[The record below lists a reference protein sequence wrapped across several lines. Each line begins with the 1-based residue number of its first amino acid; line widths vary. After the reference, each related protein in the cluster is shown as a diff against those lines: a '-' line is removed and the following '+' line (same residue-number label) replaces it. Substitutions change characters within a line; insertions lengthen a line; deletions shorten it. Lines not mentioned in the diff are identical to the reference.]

1 MMLLTATTETQG
13 RRSSD
18 SCTAIDGELVT
29 LAETNDCDQFEPTS
43 PYPRSFRGLSSGEL
57 TTTAV
62 ARDLPLT
69 DADLRIAVRGH
80 LEVFHPSLLAELA
93 DRDDELEDV
102 ITGWAGELEEIGR
115 ALPAGPVV
123 ERWWDEVIVRGPG
136 PLAPERPRPLHRRAF
151 W

>member
-13 RRSSD
+13 RRTSD

-62 ARDLPLT
+62 VRDLPLT
-69 DADLRIAVRGH
+69 EADLRIAVRGH
-80 LEVFHPSLLAELA
+80 LEVFHPSLLAEA
-93 DRDDELEDV
+93 TDRL
-102 ITGWAGELEEIGR
+102 ITAWAGELKEIGR
-115 ALPAGPVV
+115 TSPAGSVV

-136 PLAPERPRPLHRRAF
+136 PLAPERRRPLHRRAF